1 MCAEI
6 VSLFFFLMLAS
17 CFVVL
22 ELVQL
27 GSTKTVQFITD
38 GEDLLVQKVEPAE
51 PRLGNSLCKR

>member
-1 MCAEI
+1 
-6 VSLFFFLMLAS
+6 MLAC

-38 GEDLLVQKVEPAE
+38 EEDLLVQKVGLAE